1 MDTQPKLF
9 ILEIKKVGKK
19 MSYAEKINLVINR
32 IEKLNMPTTIDNINN
47 LIGIYQMLLAVRDE
61 LASQPE
67 ISVDVEE
74 VSDDAG
80 KVDAK

>member
-1 MDTQPKLF
+1 
-9 ILEIKKVGKK
+9 

>member
-1 MDTQPKLF
+1 M
-9 ILEIKKVGKK
+9 G
-19 MSYAEKINLVINR
+19 YAEKINLVINR

-74 VSDDAG
+74 VSEDAG

>member
-1 MDTQPKLF
+1 
-9 ILEIKKVGKK
+9 

-47 LIGIYQMLLAVRDE
+47 LISIYNMLLAIRDE

-67 ISVDVEE
+67 ISIDEE
-74 VSDDAG
+74 VAEDAG
-80 KVDAK
+80 KVDAE

>member
-1 MDTQPKLF
+1 
-9 ILEIKKVGKK
+9 
-19 MSYAEKINLVINR
+19 MSYAEKINLVINK

-61 LASQPE
+61 LASKPE

-74 VSDDAG
+74 VAEDAG
-80 KVDAK
+80 KTDAE

>member
-1 MDTQPKLF
+1 
-9 ILEIKKVGKK
+9 
-19 MSYAEKINLVINR
+19 MSYAEKINLVINS

-47 LIGIYQMLLAVRDE
+47 LISIYNMLLAIRDE

-74 VSDDAG
+74 VTEDAG
-80 KVDAK
+80 KTDAE

>member
-1 MDTQPKLF
+1 
-9 ILEIKKVGKK
+9 
-19 MSYAEKINLVINR
+19 MSYAEKINLVINS

-74 VSDDAG
+74 VAEDAG
-80 KVDAK
+80 KTDAE

>member
-1 MDTQPKLF
+1 M
-9 ILEIKKVGKK
+9 G
-19 MSYAEKINLVINR
+19 YAEKINLVINR

-80 KVDAK
+80 KVDVK

>member
-1 MDTQPKLF
+1 
-9 ILEIKKVGKK
+9 
-19 MSYAEKINLVINR
+19 MSYAEKINLVINK

-74 VSDDAG
+74 VSEDAG

>member
-1 MDTQPKLF
+1 M
-9 ILEIKKVGKK
+9 G
-19 MSYAEKINLVINR
+19 YAEKINLVINR